1 MLILNCV
8 ICLASKSRFKRRNIH
23 LSNVDL
29 IDYHKNKEYPSH
41 KGAIAGL
48 LIVFGSF
55 IGLGVYAL
63 WNLWIQYESMITS
76 FFATISPILADNI
89 WLLGAALGAILLLS
103 VLLAL
108 GASVAAKRLGGTLIY
123 IGAGIMNLLTW
134 GLVIFLVITGAIPL
148 ASLGAAWP
156 IMIPG
161 LFTLLITVLLFTVFR
176 DRVRRAGEIIK
187 LTGQVTLDE
196 KGTFI
201 PPLLTMVFT
210 VVSALLFAGILVYFM
225 PQILDPNHVFTLE
238 TDWGYIVG
246 VLVFLFT
253 TIFFYNFA
261 YATTSGITYIYMR
274 GEDPS
279 LGDGAKASIGVV
291 GGLIALSI
299 MSVIVVI
306 IQIVIRA
313 VTRKSGAVG
322 RGVGAAASGV
332 VGWVWMLVNYF
343 TIPAMVAEELGATKA
358 IKRSAGLVRNNFVDV
373 MIKETGV
380 RWGFGVLAF
389 MMFIGFGLF
398 GLLFGWIWTGGNLVM
413 ALIVALIFTVFAAI
427 PSTLVLRTFDI
438 VYVTLLYVFIRRKE
452 GEITD
457 KVAIPASMNAEL
469 DNAYNRAKVKSID

>member
-1 MLILNCV
+1 MAN
-8 ICLASKSRFKRRNIH
+8 S
-23 LSNVDL
+23 DL
-29 IDYHKNKEYPSH
+29 IEYKKKENYPSH
-41 KGAIAGL
+41 KGSIAGL
-48 LIVFGSF
+48 LIVFGAF
-55 IGLGVYAL
+55 IGLGGYAL
-63 WNLWIQYESMITS
+63 WNLWLQYQSEIT
-76 FFATISPILADNI
+76 TIITNLSPLLANNL
-89 WLLGAALGAILLLS
+89 WLLGAGLAAIIGLS

-108 GASVAAKRLGGTLIY
+108 GASVAAKRLGGALIY

-134 GLVIFLVITGAIPL
+134 GIVIILVVLGNIPL

-201 PPLLTMVFT
+201 PPLFTMIFT
-210 VVSALLFAGILVYFM
+210 LISALLFGGILVYFM
-225 PQILDPNHVFTLE
+225 PQIFDTNYQFILE
-238 TDWGYIVG
+238 RDWGYIVG
-246 VLVFLFT
+246 IVVYLFV

-279 LGDGAKASIGVV
+279 LGDGVKASLGVV
-291 GGLIALSI
+291 GGLVVLSI
-299 MSVIVVI
+299 MSVIVA
-306 IQIVIRA
+306 IVQMIIRA
-313 VTRKSGAVG
+313 VTRKSGPIG
-322 RGVGAAASGV
+322 RGAGAAASGIM
-332 VGWVWMLVNYF
+332 GWIWMLVNYF
-343 TIPAMVAEELGATKA
+343 TIPAMVAEDLSATKA
-358 IKRSAGLVRNNFVDV
+358 IKRSAGLVRSNFVDV

-398 GLLFGWIWTGGNLVM
+398 GALFGWIWSAGD
-413 ALIVALIFTVFAAI
+413 IFMTIIIAVVFTIFAAV
-427 PSTLVLRTFDI
+427 PSALVLRTFDI

-452 GEITD
+452 GDISG
-457 KVAIPASMNAEL
+457 KVAIPAPMNAEL
-469 DNAYNRAKVKSID
+469 DRAYNKAQGSQ

>member
-1 MLILNCV
+1 MLILHCYTDTTD
-8 ICLASKSRFKRRNIH
+8 KSRFKRRNDI
-23 LSNVDL
+23 LTSVDL
-29 IDYHKNKEYPSH
+29 IDYQKKKKYPSH

-48 LIVFGSF
+48 LIVFGAF
-55 IGLGVYAL
+55 IGLGGYAL
-63 WNLWIQYESMITS
+63 WNLWIQYQPEIT
-76 FFATISPILADNI
+76 AIITLLSPTLADNL
-89 WLLGAALGAILLLS
+89 WLLVAGLAAIIGLS

-108 GASVAAKRLGGTLIY
+108 GASVAARRLGGALIY
-123 IGAGIMNLLTW
+123 IGAGLMNLLTW
-134 GLVIFLVITGAIPL
+134 GLVIFLFITGAIPL
-148 ASLGAAWP
+148 ASLSASWP

-161 LFTLLITVLLFTVFR
+161 LFTLLITILLFTVFR

-201 PPLLTMVFT
+201 PPLLAMVFT
-210 VVSALLFAGILVYFM
+210 LVSALLFAGILVYFM
-225 PQILDPNHVFTLE
+225 PQVLDPNHEFMLE

-246 VLVFLFT
+246 IVVYLFV
-253 TIFFYNFA
+253 TIFFYKFA

-279 LGDGAKASIGVV
+279 LGDGVKASLGVI
-291 GGLIALSI
+291 GGLVVLSI

-306 IQIVIRA
+306 VQMVIRA
-313 VTRKSGAVG
+313 VTRKSGPVG
-322 RGVGAAASGV
+322 RGAGAAASGIM
-332 VGWVWMLVNYF
+332 GWVWMLVNYF
-343 TIPAMVAEELGATKA
+343 TIPAMVAEELSATKA
-358 IKRSAGLVRNNFVDV
+358 IKRSIGLVRKNFVDV

-398 GLLFGWIWTGGNLVM
+398 GALFGWIWFAGDIFMT
-413 ALIVALIFTVFAAI
+413 LIVAIVFTIFAAI

-452 GEITD
+452 GDITG

-469 DNAYNRAKVKSID
+469 DRAYNKAQGSQ